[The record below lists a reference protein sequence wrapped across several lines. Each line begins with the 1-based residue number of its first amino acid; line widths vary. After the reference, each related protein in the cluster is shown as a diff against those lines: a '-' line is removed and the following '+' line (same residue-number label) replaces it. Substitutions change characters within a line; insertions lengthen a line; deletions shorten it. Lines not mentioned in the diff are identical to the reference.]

1 MHLGKKTKIVCTI
14 GPKTESPQQMER
26 LLKAGMNVI
35 RMNFSHGDFAEH
47 QGKIDSYKKASAKT
61 GLKAALLQDLSGPK
75 FRIGDFETPTVTL
88 KAGEYITLTCDK
100 LEKGTKERVSMNYPT
115 LHEELVV
122 GNIVLVDDGKKKFE
136 VVEIKGKEI
145 KCKILV
151 GGETKGRR
159 SVNLPGANLKIR
171 ALTDKDKK
179 DIAFG
184 IKNKVDIV
192 AFSFVKKASEVQELR
207 DILNKAKSRAMIMSK
222 IETPEAIENI
232 DEIIEASD
240 AIMIGRGDL
249 AVEVGYE
256 AVPGYQKMIIEKCN
270 HAGKPVI
277 TATQMLESMIKNP
290 VPTRAEISDIANAIY
305 DGTDAIMLSEETTL
319 GDYAVEAVEMMTK
332 VATKVENELRQKN
345 VMFNVGVNEHS
356 TGQSIC
362 ESAVFTADNIDSKF
376 IVAISEFGYAVR
388 MLARYKGQKPLILMT
403 PDQTTANQ
411 ANLFYGTY
419 AKITPKYTN
428 FEDAW
433 KNAKASLLKDKLVK
447 KGDKV
452 VVVSGSPFKKT
463 TESNVLVVETI

>member
-14 GPKTESPQQMER
+14 GPKTESPAQMER

-47 QGKIDSYKKASAKT
+47 QGKIDAYKKASAKT

-75 FRIGDFETPTVTL
+75 FRIGDFYQERVTL
-88 KAGEYITLTCDK
+88 KAGEYITLTSEK
-100 LEKGTKERVSMNYPT
+100 IEKGDEKRVSMNYPT

-151 GGETKGRR
+151 GGDTKGRR

-184 IKNKVDIV
+184 IKNKVDFV
-192 AFSFVKKASEVQELR
+192 AFSFVKTADEVQELR
-207 DILNKAKSRAMIMSK
+207 DILNKAKSRAQIVSK
-222 IETPEAIENI
+222 IETPESIENI
-232 DEIIEASD
+232 DSIIEASD

-249 AVEVGYE
+249 AVEAGYE
-256 AVPGYQKMIIEKCN
+256 VVPGYQKMIIEKCN
-270 HAGKPVI
+270 HLGKPVI

-290 VPTRAEISDIANAIY
+290 VPTRAEVSDIANAIY

-332 VATKVENELRQKN
+332 IAGRVENELRQKS
-345 VMFNVGVNEHS
+345 VMFNIEVNEHS
-356 TGQSIC
+356 IGESVC
-362 ESAVFTADNIDSKF
+362 ESAVFTADNIGSKY
-376 IVAISEFGYAVR
+376 IIALSEYGYAVK
-388 MLARYKGQKPLILMT
+388 MLSRYKGQIPLILMT
-403 PDQTTANQ
+403 PDQTTFNQ
-411 ANLFYGTY
+411 SNLSYGTY
-419 AKITPKYTN
+419 ARMVPRSN
-428 FEDAW
+428 SFEDAW
-433 KNAKASLLKDKLVK
+433 KTAKALLVKEKLVK
-447 KGDKV
+447 KGDSL
-452 VVVSGSPFKKT
+452 VVVSGAPFKKT
-463 TESNVLVVETI
+463 QESNVLIVETI

>member
-14 GPKTESPQQMER
+14 GPKTEDSVQMEK

-35 RMNFSHGDFAEH
+35 RMNFSHGDFTEH
-47 QGKIDSYKKASAKT
+47 QRKVDAYKKASAKT

-75 FRIGDFETPTVTL
+75 FRIGDFETPTVML

-100 LEKGTKERVSMNYPT
+100 LEKGTKDRVSMNYPT

-145 KCKILV
+145 KCKILI

-179 DIAFG
+179 DIQFG
-184 IKNKVDIV
+184 IKNKFDFI
-192 AFSFVKKASEVQELR
+192 AFSFVKTAEEVQELR
-207 DILNKAKSRAMIMSK
+207 DILNKAKSRAKIVSK
-222 IETPEAIENI
+222 IETPEAMSNI
-232 DEIIEASD
+232 DSIIEASD

-256 AVPGYQKMIIEKCN
+256 AVPGYQKLIIEKCN

-290 VPTRAEISDIANAIY
+290 VPTRAEVSDIANAIY

-319 GDYAVEAVEMMTK
+319 GDYAVEAVDMMTK
-332 VATKVENELRQKN
+332 VAIKIESELRQKD
-345 VMFNVGVNEHS
+345 VMFNIDVNEHS

-362 ESAVFTADNIDSKF
+362 ESAVFTADNINSRF
-376 IVAISEFGYAVR
+376 IVALSEYGYAVN

-403 PDQTTANQ
+403 PDVITANQ
-411 ANLFYGTY
+411 SNLSYGTY
-419 AKITPKYTN
+419 SRIVPKSNN

-433 KNAKASLLKDKLVK
+433 KNAKALLLKEKLVK

-452 VVVSGSPFKKT
+452 VVVSGAPFKKT
-463 TESNVLVVETI
+463 EESNILIVETI

>member
-14 GPKTESPQQMER
+14 GPKTESPAAMEK

-47 QGKIDSYKKASAKT
+47 QGKIDAYKKASAKT

-75 FRIGDFETPTVTL
+75 FRIGEFSTTTVML
-88 KAGEYITLTCDK
+88 KAGEFITLTSEK
-100 LEKGTKERVSMNYPT
+100 LEKGDEKRVSVNYPT
-115 LHEELVV
+115 LHQELTV

-171 ALTDKDKK
+171 ALTDKDKQ

-222 IETPEAIENI
+222 IETPESIENI

-270 HAGKPVI
+270 HAGKPVV

-319 GDYAVEAVEMMTK
+319 GDYAIEAVEMMTK
-332 VATKVENELRQKN
+332 VAVKVENELRQKD

-356 TGQSIC
+356 AGQSIC
-362 ESAVFTADNIDSKF
+362 ESAVFTADSIDSKF
-376 IVAISEFGYAVR
+376 IIAISEYGYTMR
-388 MLARYKGQKPLILMT
+388 MLARYKGQIPLILMT
-403 PDQTTANQ
+403 SDQTTANQ
-411 ANLFYGTY
+411 SNLFYGTY
-419 AKITPKYTN
+419 SRMIPKFTN
-428 FEDAW
+428 FNEAW
-433 KNAKASLLKDKLVK
+433 KNAKAMVIKEKIVK
-447 KGDKV
+447 KGNQV
-452 VVVSGSPFKKT
+452 VVVSSSPLEKT
-463 TESNVLVVETI
+463 KESNVLVVETI

>member
-14 GPKTESPQQMER
+14 GPKTETPEAMAK

-47 QGKIDSYKKASAKT
+47 QGKIDAYKKASVKT
-61 GLKAALLQDLSGPK
+61 GLTAALLQDLSGPK
-75 FRIGDFETPTVTL
+75 FRIGDFSTPTVML
-88 KAGEYITLTCDK
+88 KAGEFITLTSEK
-100 LEKGTKERVSMNYPT
+100 LEKGDAKRVSINYPT

-122 GNIVLVDDGKKKFE
+122 GNVVLVDDGKKKFE
-136 VVEIKGKEI
+136 VVEIKGKEV

-171 ALTDKDKK
+171 ALTEKDKK

-184 IKNKVDIV
+184 IKNKVDFV
-192 AFSFVKKASEVQELR
+192 AFSFVKTGAEVEELR
-207 DILNKAKSRAMIMSK
+207 DILNKAKSRAQIVSK

-256 AVPGYQKMIIEKCN
+256 SVPGYQKMIIEKCN

-290 VPTRAEISDIANAIY
+290 VPTRAEVSDIANAIY

-319 GDYAVEAVEMMTK
+319 GDFAIEAVEMMAK
-332 VATKVENELRQKN
+332 VALRVENELRQKDI
-345 VMFNVGVNEHS
+345 MFNIDVNEHS

-362 ESAVFTADNIDSKF
+362 ESAVFTADNIGSKY
-376 IVAISEFGYAVR
+376 IIALSEYGYAVR
-388 MLARYKGQKPLILMT
+388 MLARYKGQIPLILMT
-403 PDQTTANQ
+403 PDKTTADQ
-411 ANLFYGTY
+411 SNLSYGTF
-419 AKITPKYTN
+419 ARIIPKSNN
-428 FEDAW
+428 FDDAW
-433 KNAKASLLKDKLVK
+433 KVAKAQLIKEKIVK
-447 KGDKV
+447 KGDKL
-452 VVVSGSPFKKT
+452 VVVSGAPFKKAI
-463 TESNVLVVETI
+463 ESNVLIVETI

>member
-14 GPKTESPQQMER
+14 GPKTESAEQIEK

-47 QGKIDSYKKASAKT
+47 QGKIDSYRKASAKT

-75 FRIGDFETPTVTL
+75 FRIGDFETPTVIL
-88 KAGEYITLTCDK
+88 KEGDFITLTCDK
-100 LEKGTKERVSMNYPT
+100 LEKGDAKRVSVNYPT
-115 LHEELVV
+115 LHQELVV
-122 GNIVLVDDGKKKFE
+122 GNVVLVDDGKKRFE

-145 KCKILV
+145 KCKILI

-184 IKNKVDIV
+184 LKNKVDFM
-192 AFSFVKKASEVQELR
+192 AFSFVKTAGEVQELR
-207 DILNKAKSRAMIMSK
+207 DILDKAKSRAKIISK
-222 IETPEAIENI
+222 IETPEAITNI

-319 GDYAVEAVEMMTK
+319 GDYALEAVQMMTK
-332 VATKVENELRQKN
+332 VATKVENELRQKDI
-345 VMFNVGVNEHS
+345 MFRIGINEHS
-356 TGQSIC
+356 VGQSIC
-362 ESAVFTADNIDSKF
+362 ESAVFTADNIHAEF
-376 IVAISEFGYAVR
+376 IVALSEYGYAGR
-388 MLARYKGQKPLILMT
+388 MLSRYKGQDPLILMT
-403 PDQTTANQ
+403 PDQITANQ
-411 ANLFYGTY
+411 SCLHYGTY
-419 AKITPKYTN
+419 ARLVPKAN
-428 FEDAW
+428 SFEEAW
-433 KNAKASLLKDKLVK
+433 KNARAILIKEKLVK

-452 VVVSGSPFKKT
+452 VVVSGAPFKKT
-463 TESNVLVVETI
+463 NESNLMVVETI

>member
-75 FRIGDFETPTVTL
+75 FRIGDFETPTVML

-100 LEKGTKERVSMNYPT
+100 LEKGTKDRVSMNYPT

-332 VATKVENELRQKN
+332 VAMKVENELRQKN
-345 VMFNVGVNEHS
+345 VMFNIGVNEHS

-411 ANLFYGTY
+411 SNLFYGTY
-419 AKITPKYTN
+419 ARVTPKYTN

-452 VVVSGSPFKKT
+452 VVVSGTPFKKT
-463 TESNVLVVETI
+463 AESNVLVVETI

>member
-75 FRIGDFETPTVTL
+75 FRIGDFETPTVML

-100 LEKGTKERVSMNYPT
+100 LEKGTKDRVSMNYPT

-332 VATKVENELRQKN
+332 VAMKVENELRQKN
-345 VMFNVGVNEHS
+345 VMFNIGVNEHS

-403 PDQTTANQ
+403 PDQVTAAQ
-411 ANLFYGTY
+411 SNLSYGTY
-419 AKITPKYTN
+419 AHIVPKASD
-428 FEDAW
+428 FETAW
-433 KNAKASLLKDKLVK
+433 KNAKNLLIKNKLVK

-452 VVVSGSPFKKT
+452 VIVSGAPFKKT
-463 TESNVLVVETI
+463 IESNVLVVETI

>member
-14 GPKTESPQQMER
+14 GPKTETPESMEK
-26 LLKAGMNVI
+26 LLKSGMNVI

-47 QGKIDSYKKASAKT
+47 QRKIDAYKKASAKT
-61 GLKAALLQDLSGPK
+61 GIKAALLQDLSGPK
-75 FRIGDFETPTVTL
+75 FRIGDFETPTVIL
-88 KAGEYITLTCDK
+88 KAGEFITLTSEN
-100 LEKGTKERVSMNYPT
+100 LEKGNEKRVSINYPT
-115 LHEELVV
+115 LHEELKV

-145 KCKILV
+145 KCKILI

-171 ALTDKDKK
+171 ALTEKDKK
-179 DIAFG
+179 DVVFG
-184 IKNKVDIV
+184 IKNKVDII
-192 AFSFVKKASEVQELR
+192 AFSFVKKASEIQELK
-207 DILNKAKSRAMIMSK
+207 DILHKAKSRAMVMSK
-222 IETPEAIENI
+222 IETPEAMENI

-319 GDYAVEAVEMMTK
+319 GDYAVEAVDIMTK
-332 VATKVENELRQKN
+332 VAIKVENELRQKDI
-345 VMFNVGVNEHS
+345 MFNIGVNEHS

-362 ESAVFTADNIDSKF
+362 ESAVFTADNIHSKY
-376 IVAISEFGYAVR
+376 IIALSEYGYAMK

-411 ANLFYGTY
+411 SNLFYGTHSRV
-419 AKITPKYTN
+419 TPRFTN
-428 FEDAW
+428 FDDAW
-433 KNAKASLLKDKLVK
+433 KNAKSVLMKEKLIK

-463 TESNVLVVETI
+463 TESNVLIVETI

>member
-14 GPKTESPQQMER
+14 GPKTQSPEMMEK
-26 LLKAGMNVI
+26 LLKSGMNVI

-47 QGKIDSYKKASAKT
+47 QSKVDAYKKASAKT

-75 FRIGDFETPTVTL
+75 FRIGDFETPTVIL
-88 KAGEYITLTCDK
+88 KAGEYITLTSDK
-100 LEKGTKERVSMNYPT
+100 LEKGNAKRVSMNYPT

-171 ALTDKDKK
+171 ALTEKDKK

-184 IKNKVDIV
+184 IKNKVDFV
-192 AFSFVKKASEVQELR
+192 AFSFVKTADEVHELR
-207 DILNKAKSRAMIMSK
+207 AILNKAKSRAQIVSK
-222 IETPEAIENI
+222 IETPESIENI
-232 DEIIEASD
+232 DSIIDASD

-319 GDYAVEAVEMMTK
+319 GDFAIEAVEMMTK
-332 VATKVENELRQKN
+332 VSTKIESELRQKD
-345 VMFNVGVNEHS
+345 VMFNIDVNEHS

-362 ESAVFTADNIDSKF
+362 ESAVFTADNINSKF
-376 IVAISEFGYAVR
+376 IVAISEYGYAMR
-388 MLARYKGQKPLILMT
+388 MLSRYKGQKPLIIMT
-403 PDQTTANQ
+403 PDQITANQ
-411 ANLFYGTY
+411 SNLSYGTY
-419 AKITPKYTN
+419 SRLTPKFNN

-433 KNAKASLLKDKLVK
+433 KNAKALLIKEKLVK
-447 KGDKV
+447 KGDNV
-452 VVVSGSPFKKT
+452 VVVSGAPFKKT
-463 TESNVLVVETI
+463 VESNVLIVETI

>member
-75 FRIGDFETPTVTL
+75 FRIGDFETPTVIL
-88 KAGEYITLTCDK
+88 KAGEYITLTCEK
-100 LEKGTKERVSMNYPT
+100 LEKGTKDRVSVNYQT
-115 LHEELVV
+115 LHEELNV

-179 DIAFG
+179 DLAFG

-240 AIMIGRGDL
+240 SIMIGRGDL

-319 GDYAVEAVEMMTK
+319 GDYAIEAVEMMTK
-332 VATKVENELRQKN
+332 VASKVENELRQKN
-345 VMFNVGVNEHS
+345 VMFNIGVNEHS

-376 IVAISEFGYAVR
+376 IVAISEYGYAVR

-419 AKITPKYTN
+419 AKLTPKYTN

-433 KNAKASLLKDKLVK
+433 KNAKATLLKDKLVK

-463 TESNVLVVETI
+463 AESNVLIVETI

>member
-14 GPKTESPQQMER
+14 GPKTESPEQMEK

-47 QGKIDSYKKASAKT
+47 QGKVDAYKKASKKT
-61 GLKAALLQDLSGPK
+61 GLTAALLQDLSGPK
-75 FRIGDFETPTVTL
+75 FRLGDFYQPVVTL
-88 KAGEYITLTCDK
+88 KAGDFITLTSEK
-100 LEKGTKERVSMNYPT
+100 LEKGDEKRVSINYTT

-171 ALTDKDKK
+171 ALTSKDKA

-184 IKNKVDIV
+184 IKNKVDFV
-192 AFSFVKKASEVQELR
+192 AFSFVKTAEEVEELR
-207 DILNKAKSRAMIMSK
+207 SILKKAKSRAQIVSK

-232 DEIIEASD
+232 DAIIAASD
-240 AIMIGRGDL
+240 VIMIGRGDL
-249 AVEVGYE
+249 AVEAGYE

-270 HAGKPVI
+270 HTGTPVI

-290 VPTRAEISDIANAIY
+290 VPTRAEVSDVANAIY

-319 GDYAVEAVEMMTK
+319 GDYAIDAVKMMTQI
-332 VATKVENELRQKN
+332 ATRVENELRQKD
-345 VMFNVGVNEHS
+345 VMFKVDTEEHS
-356 TGQSIC
+356 VGGSVC
-362 ESAVFTADNIDSKF
+362 ESAVFTADNIHAKL
-376 IVAISEFGYAVR
+376 IVALSEYGYAVR

-411 ANLFYGTY
+411 SHMSYGTY
-419 AKITPKYTN
+419 SRIVPKATD
-428 FEDAW
+428 FDTAW
-433 KNAKASLLKDKLVK
+433 KNAKATLIKDKLVK

-463 TESNVLVVETI
+463 EESNVLVIETI